1 VSDLTG
7 QVGLVTGGGSGIG
20 AAIAR
25 ALVAAGA
32 RVCVTGRREDA
43 LRRTVASF
51 PAGSAVA
58 CAGDVS
64 AEPDARRM
72 VQAASALG
80 DGRLHILVNNAAAP
94 INGTIETVDLADWHS
109 ALAVN
114 LTGPMLVTRCALPAL
129 RAAGRSS
136 VVNVSSVAALA
147 GNPGITPYATTKA
160 ALLALTRQC
169 ALDFGADGIRVNAI
183 CPGWVRTEMSEQQMD
198 GLAARRGGD
207 REEAFAAVSA
217 HQPIRRV
224 ADPSEIAEAVVF
236 LASERA
242 GFITGAV
249 LPIDGGS
256 TAVGPLGEILAP
268 PPRRRRVARRDN
280 I

>member
-1 VSDLTG
+1 VSDLAG
-7 QVGLVTGGGSGIG
+7 RVALVTGGGSGIG

-25 ALVAAGA
+25 ALVDAGA
-32 RVCVTGRREDA
+32 RVCVTGRRIEA
-43 LRRTVASF
+43 LRATVESLPSGA
-51 PAGSAVA
+51 AVA

-64 AEPDARRM
+64 NERDARQM
-72 VQAASALG
+72 VDTASALG
-80 DGRLHILVNNAAAP
+80 DGRLHVLVNNAAAP
-94 INGTIETVDLADWHS
+94 VNGTIETVDLAGWRR
-109 ALAVN
+109 ALDVN
-114 LTGPMLVTRCALPAL
+114 LTGPMLIMRCALPAL
-129 RAAGRSS
+129 RAAGASA

-183 CPGWVRTEMSEQQMD
+183 CPGWVRTEMSELQMD

-207 REEAFAAVSA
+207 REEAFAAVIA

-224 ADPSEIAEAVVF
+224 ADPAEIADAVVF
-236 LASERA
+236 LASDRA
-242 GFITGAV
+242 AFITGAV

-256 TAVGPLGEILAP
+256 TAVGPLGEILASA
-268 PPRRRRVARRDN
+268 PRHDG